1 MEFQLRNIRKAAK
14 LTQGRLAAMLLV
26 DIKTI
31 GNWELGKTTPD
42 IEQLWELAVALGCT
56 PNDLLGWG
64 LSHPDDAAPR
74 LSQDEAVLLSDYRE
88 CTPAR
93 RSKAAE
99 AVRDQRDLSKESE
112 AASRSR
118 EEGAA

>member
-31 GNWELGKTTPD
+31 GNWERGKTTPD

-74 LSQDEAVLLSDYRE
+74 LSHDEAVLLSDYRE

>member
-1 MEFQLRNIRKAAK
+1 MEFQLKNIRTSAK
-14 LTQGRLAAMLLV
+14 LTQGKLAAMLMV

-31 GNWELGKTTPD
+31 GNWERGKTTPD
-42 IEQLWELAVALGCT
+42 IEQLWDLAVALNCT

-64 LSHPDDAAPR
+64 LSHPDDAAPQ
-74 LSQDEAVLLSDYRE
+74 LSEDEAVLLSDYRE

-93 RSKAAE
+93 RAKASE
-99 AVRDQRDLSKESE
+99 AVRDQRDLSKES
-112 AASRSR
+112 AADSSQR